1 MMRFF
6 FLLFLFTISF
16 LGEAQLYVAC
26 NGNDRAAGTKEAPF
40 ATVHAALRKA
50 RELRRLKD
58 SSIANGIRIFVGGG
72 RYQFSEPLFV
82 RPEDSGPTT
91 FEAVPGEKPVF
102 SGGIAIKGWKKVTG
116 AVKHLPKKAQGKIWV
131 TDAPAIGDEVLNFRQ
146 LWVNDI
152 KAVRAR
158 HKNADTMDRILSW
171 NKTTEQ
177 CWIPKPSADIS
188 SVEGLEFFIHQWWA
202 IAVLR
207 VKSVV
212 VKGDSALLSFRQP
225 ESRIQSEH
233 PWPAPWISSETGNS
247 GFYLTN
253 AMQFLDSP
261 GEWYLDKKARKLYY
275 WPRNGENLATASVIA
290 PVLETLVQVEGT
302 ADRPVSNINFK
313 GISFQHTTWLRPSEQ
328 GHVPLQAGMYLL
340 DAYKLRPA
348 GTPEKASLENQ
359 AWVGRPA
366 AAVKVDWG
374 YLIRFTDC
382 QFRHTASTALD
393 FGKGVNESHIDGNS
407 FTDIGGT
414 AILLG
419 TFSDEAMEAHLPY
432 KPKDERENTSVLVEN
447 NLISDVANEDWG
459 CVGIGAG
466 FIRNSQIHHNDI
478 SELPYTG
485 ISVGWG
491 WTKAESVMRNNT
503 ISANRIVRYGRQM
516 YDVAGI
522 YTLSAQPGSFIA
534 GNYIDSVYK
543 APYAHLPSHWFYL
556 YTDEGTSGV
565 TVQYNWTPS
574 EKFLQNANGPNNKW
588 QNNGPSVVDSIKR
601 KAGLSEKYQHL
612 LKDRAAYNKA
622 YTINREQPV
631 VIELITAMNA
641 NLDASKLK
649 AVLHEAG
656 VKTDGLYQWQ
666 NHTVLFEKVQ
676 DASVLRGKLEKAFP
690 GVQIKVYYDPFYE
703 FNRSY
708 CADTSTAREWDH
720 ILLTANLVAD
730 PKLQKEYMDYHAT
743 QFEKWPEVSKGFCN
757 ASFQRLLIY
766 RNGRQLV
773 LVISIPKGESLDHLN
788 PKTTENNPLVDQWN
802 AIMKNYQQGIEG
814 TKPGETWIFFEKL

>member
-1 MMRFF
+1 MMRSIL
-6 FLLFLFTISF
+6 LLFLFATA
-16 LGEAQLYVAC
+16 LPATAQLYVAV

-40 ATVHAALRKA
+40 ATVHTALRKG
-50 RELRRLKD
+50 REMKRLKD
-58 SSIANGIRIFVGGG
+58 PSVANGVRIIVGGG

-82 RPEDSGPTT
+82 RPEDGGSTII
-91 FEAVPGEKPVF
+91 EALPGEQPIF
-102 SGGIAIKGWKKVTG
+102 SGGMSITGWKKATG
-116 AVKHLPKKAQGKIWV
+116 AVANLPKKAQGKVWV
-131 TDAPAIGDEVLNFRQ
+131 TDAPVIGDEVLNFRQ
-146 LWVNDI
+146 LWVNDK
-152 KAVRAR
+152 KAIRAR
-158 HKNADTMDRILSW
+158 DKNVDTMDRILSW

-202 IAVLR
+202 IAILR

-212 VKGDSALLSFRQP
+212 VKGDSALLSFYQS

-233 PWPAPWISSETGNS
+233 PWPAPWMSTETGNS
-247 GFYLTN
+247 AFFLTN
-253 AMQFLDSP
+253 AIQFLDNP

-275 WPRNGENLATASVIA
+275 WPRSDENMNTASIIA
-290 PVLETLVQVEGT
+290 PVLETLVRIEGT
-302 ADRPVSNINFK
+302 ADRPVNGISFK

-348 GTPEKASLENQ
+348 GTQEKSSLENQ

-374 YLIRFTDC
+374 YMIRFADC

-466 FIRNSQIHHNDI
+466 FVRNTYIIRNDL
-478 SELPYTG
+478 SELPYSG
-485 ISVGWG
+485 ISAGWG
-491 WTKAESVMRNNT
+491 WTKDENAMRNVWIN
-503 ISANRIVRYGRQM
+503 ANKIQRYGRQL
-516 YDVAGI
+516 YDCAGI
-522 YTLSAQPGSFIA
+522 YTLSAQPGGMIS

-565 TVQYNWTPS
+565 TVQNNWTPS
-574 EKFLQNANGPNNKW
+574 EKFLQNANGPNNGW
-588 QNNGPSVVDSIKR
+588 QNNGPSVADSIKR

-612 LKDRAAYNKA
+612 LKDRAPYNKA
-622 YTINREQPV
+622 YAINKEQPV
-631 VIELITAMNA
+631 IIELITGPTESLNTK
-641 NLDASKLK
+641 KLK
-649 AVLHEAG
+649 TVLSDAG
-656 VKTDGLYQWQ
+656 VKTDALYQWQ
-666 NHTVLFEKVQ
+666 NHTVMFEKVP

-690 GVQIKVYYDPFYE
+690 GVQTKVYYDPFYE
-703 FNRSY
+703 YNRSY
-708 CADTSTAREWDH
+708 CTDPSTAREWDH
-720 ILLTANLVAD
+720 IVLSANLVNN

-743 QFEKWPEVSKGFCN
+743 QFQSWPEVSKGFCN

-766 RNGRQLV
+766 KTGRQLM
-773 LVISIPKGESLDHLN
+773 LVISIPKGTSLDELN
-788 PKTTENNPLVDQWN
+788 PKTTENSPRVDQWN
-802 AIMKNYQQGIEG
+802 SIMKKYQEGIEG
-814 TKPGETWIFFEKL
+814 TKPGETWIFLRKL